1 MAASVDRFTCQV
13 CKQLYKNPVVHRTC
27 GFSFDRECIGKQC
40 PRKECGQIINEENLT
55 VNYALLKIVDE
66 YRLSLELPLTYY
78 LILLD
83 TSSSMWY
90 SDSLLPFALGAS
102 RLTYATQFL
111 NDFFKLKMNSMTD
124 KISLYTF
131 DTSTTMKFDF
141 ETIDETHLQLL
152 EDLKFEGKD
161 TALFDSIDF
170 CLDKLDKT
178 QKILGNQISA
188 PYLIVI
194 TDGGNNFGQPESKRA
209 TEVVWRT
216 KKLHITGHFIQ
227 LGDKNRKK
235 TRRICQFIEY
245 KYNHFKGGNVK
256 EFVNSF
262 TNSITTEIR
271 ARNVRIETPADA
283 AIQMINQLPEVPNT
297 APKIMFRQ
305 NVLA

>member
-1 MAASVDRFTCQV
+1 MAANADRFTCQV
-13 CKQLYKNPVVHRTC
+13 CKQLYTNPVVHRTC
-27 GFSFDRECIGKQC
+27 GFSFDLECIGKQC
-40 PRKECGQIINEENLT
+40 PRKECGQIISQESLT

-66 YRLSLELPLTYY
+66 YRLSLGPALTYY

-90 SDSLLPFALGAS
+90 SDSFLPFALGES
-102 RLTYATQFL
+102 RFTHATQFL

-141 ETIDETHLQLL
+141 ETIDETHIRLL
-152 EDLKFEGKD
+152 KDLEFQGKD

-170 CLDKLDKT
+170 CLDKIDQV
-178 QKILGNQISA
+178 QKILGNRMST

-194 TDGGNNFGQPESKRA
+194 TDGGNNFGKKESKRA
-209 TEVVWRT
+209 TEVLWHTR
-216 KKLHITGHFIQ
+216 KLHITGHFIQ

-235 TRRICQFIEY
+235 TKKICQFIEY
-245 KYNHFKGGNVK
+245 KYNHFKGGNLQ

-271 ARNVRIETPADA
+271 ARNVRIETPADVTV
-283 AIQMINQLPEVPNT
+283 QMISLLPDVPNT
-297 APKIMFRQ
+297 APKIAVREK
-305 NVLA
+305 VLA